1 MIWFGFFE
9 WNQLLTLEMTIF
21 GTKMMVKIGLE
32 LFSYFEIEGAL
43 TELLP
48 SSAKR
53 IGPERLNWPDRF
65 AGISEGACSIYK
77 KSRPLLTVIFEP
89 KMIISR
95 VNPIIK

>member
-53 IGPERLNWPDRF
+53 IGPERLNWPDRI
-65 AGISEGACSIYK
+65 AVISEGTHSISK
-77 KSRPLLTVIFEP
+77 
-89 KMIISR
+89 
-95 VNPIIK
+95 

>member
-48 SSAKR
+48 SSAKK
-53 IGPERLNWPDRF
+53 NWPRE
-65 AGISEGACSIYK
+65 AELACQVSLKGLVQFQNIK
-77 KSRPLLTVIFEP
+77 NLDHFLL
-89 KMIISR
+89 
-95 VNPIIK
+95 